1 MDTTKS
7 IRSLSPHPSSIPS
20 KRKAGRALTTTTK
33 HNDGDHDQKQQ
44 GKNGTTTKRRLAS
57 DTNKNTRQQ
66 SQQPYKNWTLDDF
79 EIGKELGHGKF
90 GHVYLAR
97 EKQTGYIIA
106 LKVLYKKEIDSVAV
120 ERQLRREVE
129 IQSSLRHT
137 NILRLYNYFH
147 DETRVFLI
155 LEYAAKGELF
165 EELERQKRFM
175 ESVAA
180 KYVTQLAQAL
190 IYLHHKRVIHR
201 DIKPENLLLGLNG
214 ELKIADFGWSVKTD
228 VQETRRSTL
237 CGTLDYLPPEMIEGK
252 KHDVNVDL
260 WSLGVLLYEMICGKP
275 PFDNSDSNRDVCK
288 RIVKVDVTYP
298 DFVSKEARDL
308 IQKLLQYK
316 SAQRLPLR
324 QVLEHPFIKR
334 HEHIN
339 NSKSS

>member
-1 MDTTKS
+1 MDTTKRP
-7 IRSLSPHPSSIPS
+7 RSSSSTNPSPSTS
-20 KRKAGRALTTTTK
+20 KRRSGPGHLK
-33 HNDGDHDQKQQ
+33 HLGSMQGHRQQ
-44 GKNGTTTKRRLAS
+44 DKNGLATPRKRRMGEAGS
-57 DTNKNTRQQ
+57 NTRP
-66 SQQPYKNWTLDDF
+66 QPYRHWTIDDF
-79 EIGKELGHGKF
+79 EIGRKLGQGKF

-97 EKQTGYIIA
+97 EKQSGYIIA
-106 LKVLYKKEIDSVAV
+106 LKVLYKEEINSMAV

-137 NILRLYNYFH
+137 NILRLFGYFD

-155 LEYAAKGELF
+155 LEYASKGELF
-165 EELERQKRFM
+165 EELQLKKRFM

-190 IYLHHKRVIHR
+190 LYLHHKRVIHR
-201 DIKPENLLLGLNG
+201 DIKPENLLLGLRG

-228 VQETRRSTL
+228 VQESRRSTL

-252 KHDVNVDL
+252 KHDVSADL

-275 PFDNSDSNRDVCK
+275 PFEDAENSQETCR
-288 RIVKVDVTYP
+288 RIVNVDISYP

-316 SAQRLPLR
+316 SAHRIPLR
-324 QVLEHPFIKR
+324 QVLEHPLIKR
-334 HEHIN
+334 YEHLN
-339 NSKSS
+339 KSK